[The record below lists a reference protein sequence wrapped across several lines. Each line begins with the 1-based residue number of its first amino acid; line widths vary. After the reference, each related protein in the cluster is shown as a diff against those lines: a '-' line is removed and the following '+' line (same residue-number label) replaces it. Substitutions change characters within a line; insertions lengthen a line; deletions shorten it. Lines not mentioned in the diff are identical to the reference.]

1 MFKVRNKRTYT
12 KHIRKRPDTN
22 VKPSVMKPMEVKVE
36 KVTTKLVDALIED
49 KQILPKE
56 VKKVEEVSAPIVET
70 EVKAV
75 EEEITEV
82 VEEEVEEKAA
92 PKRKPRKKKTN
103 TENNETKE

>member
-22 VKPSVMKPMEVKVE
+22 VKPSVTKSMEVKVE
-36 KVTTKLVDALIED
+36 KVTTKLVDVLIED

-56 VKKVEEVSAPIVET
+56 AKKVEEVPTPIVET
-70 EVKAV
+70 EVKEV
-75 EEEITEV
+75 EEEITDV
-82 VEEEVEEKAA
+82 VEEEVKAT
-92 PKRKPRKKKTN
+92 PKRKPRKKKTD